1 MCLFS
6 AQGRYYEWR
15 PIVHCPKLTN
25 YTKYKLFGNFYL
37 YIFTKGSVFI
47 TIDELSVIVLFF
59 IVVILV
65 SILTLGVIIHT
76 MSDNVKYL
84 NDILT
89 KIFNE
94 VKK

>member
-1 MCLFS
+1 M
-6 AQGRYYEWR
+6 
-15 PIVHCPKLTN
+15 
-25 YTKYKLFGNFYL
+25 